1 MQATKSKLK
10 EIGRHLPETASQLRE
25 VGFPRQEIDSQF

>member
-10 EIGRHLPETASQLRE
+10 EIGRHSQETGYQLRE
-25 VGFPRQEIDSQF
+25 VGFPYREIDSQL

>member
-10 EIGRHLPETASQLRE
+10 EIDRHLEETAYQLRE
-25 VGFPRQEIDSQF
+25 VGFPC